1 MSDIQ
6 ELIRNSPF
14 ARSHYSVDIAMSSF
28 HKGLMMFIDAD
39 KHENGFEFDDIFCG
53 VPDFQRD
60 NDKWSESMQVKFV
73 ENLLMGCKTTLMLY
87 EVAGQG
93 RQGDLCDCYI
103 LDGLQRITAID
114 RFVKGEISAFGEKYS
129 KLNAERIISNV
140 RCRLKLNIYTF
151 SSEKEAIEF
160 YISMNENITH
170 SSSDIDKAKR
180 ILSEVQS
187 DQPTTP

>member
-1 MSDIQ
+1 MSDIR

-28 HKGLMMFIDAD
+28 HEGLMMFIDAD
-39 KHENGFEFDDIFCG
+39 KHENGFELDDIFGG
-53 VPDFQRD
+53 VPAFQRD

-73 ENLLMGCKTTLMLY
+73 ENLLMGCKTTLMMY
-87 EVAGQG
+87 EIADKGDHG
-93 RQGDLCDCYI
+93 RLCDCYI

-114 RFVKGEISAFGEKYS
+114 RFVKGEITAFGESYS
-129 KLNAERIISNV
+129 KLRTERVINNL
-140 RCRLKLNIYTF
+140 RCRLKINVYTF
-151 SSEKEAIEF
+151 GSEKEAIEF

-180 ILSEVQS
+180 ILSEVT
-187 DQPTTP
+187 DD